1 MHLGEAGH
9 HENLG
14 MSISISAIRLLFLKL
29 PMIIAKTVFSFPEIL
44 GNLMIIRRL
53 FVVLSVSLVLVGCFP
68 VKVASNRDS
77 GYKDRLT
84 DVLIWESSGSLE
96 GEYPV
101 LKDRMSRLTAA
112 LAKDLENLGVK
123 TSTLTT
129 TSLDLNLSER
139 IRSEVQRTGAKQV
152 LRVQLSMAKVTTGV
166 DFYDVN
172 IVVIETGAR
181 REVWKATLGANFYSR
196 PDEMAKKLIAQLQQ
210 DGML

>member
-1 MHLGEAGH
+1 
-9 HENLG
+9 
-14 MSISISAIRLLFLKL
+14 
-29 PMIIAKTVFSFPEIL
+29 MIV
-44 GNLMIIRRL
+44 RRL

-96 GEYPV
+96 DEYPV
-101 LKDRMSRLTAA
+101 LKDRMSRLIATF
-112 LAKDLENLGVK
+112 AKDLESQGIK
-123 TSTLTT
+123 TATLTT
-129 TSLDLNLSER
+129 TSLDLNLNEK

-152 LRVQLSMAKVTTGV
+152 LLVRLNSAKVTTGV
-166 DFYDVN
+166 DFYDVKV
-172 IVVIETGAR
+172 VVIETGAR

-196 PDEMAKKLIAQLQQ
+196 PDEVAKKLISQLQQ